1 MVFSSLTFL
10 LAFLP
15 IVLFIY
21 YLVPMRAKN
30 IVLTIGSLVFYA
42 WGEPVYIILMIYS
55 ILLNYRFGKL
65 IDKSEKN
72 RKSLFIFTLIINV
85 FILFFFKYYGFVVSV
100 INQLFNIN
108 LVVREIPL
116 PIGISFYTFQAL
128 SYIIDIYRKKFK
140 PQNNLITFAAYIT
153 MFPQLIAGPIVRY
166 EDLQEELVTR
176 KLSLERLGY
185 GCSRFL
191 YGLCKKV
198 IIANSIGALYDS
210 AQLMGNSASVL
221 TGWIGAVSFT
231 FQIYFDFSGYSDMA
245 IGLGHMLGFSF
256 NENFNEPYKAES
268 ITDFWR
274 RWHISLGSWFR
285 EYVYIPLGGN
295 RTGVAKHIRNI
306 MIVWMLTGMW
316 HGAGWNFIIWGL
328 YYGIL
333 LILDKYVLDKIKYFP
348 KFIRRIITIIEI
360 IVGWVIFSSDSVAK
374 ILTNLKIMFGFGGLG
389 FVDINAVCLLRTN
402 LVLLLVCLLLCMGC
416 AKKLYKFI
424 ENKKIAMILI
434 PAVNTFLFLLCCMFL
449 VTQSYNPFLYF
460 QF

>member
-1 MVFSSLTFL
+1 M
-10 LAFLP
+10 
-15 IVLFIY
+15 
-21 YLVPMRAKN
+21 M
-30 IVLTIGSLVFYA
+30 
-42 WGEPVYIILMIYS
+42 
-55 ILLNYRFGKL
+55 
-65 IDKSEKN
+65 
-72 RKSLFIFTLIINV
+72 
-85 FILFFFKYYGFVVSV
+85 
-100 INQLFNIN
+100 
-108 LVVREIPL
+108 
-116 PIGISFYTFQAL
+116 
-128 SYIIDIYRKKFK
+128 
-140 PQNNLITFAAYIT
+140 
-153 MFPQLIAGPIVRY
+153 
-166 EDLQEELVTR
+166 
-176 KLSLERLGY
+176 
-185 GCSRFL
+185 
-191 YGLCKKV
+191 
-198 IIANSIGALYDS
+198 
-210 AQLMGNSASVL
+210 
-221 TGWIGAVSFT
+221 
-231 FQIYFDFSGYSDMA
+231 QIYLDFSAYSDMA

-295 RTGVAKHIRNI
+295 RAGVAKHIRNI

>member
-295 RTGVAKHIRNI
+295 RAGVAKHIRNI

>member
-1 MVFSSLTFL
+1 M
-10 LAFLP
+10 
-15 IVLFIY
+15 
-21 YLVPMRAKN
+21 
-30 IVLTIGSLVFYA
+30 
-42 WGEPVYIILMIYS
+42 
-55 ILLNYRFGKL
+55 
-65 IDKSEKN
+65 
-72 RKSLFIFTLIINV
+72 
-85 FILFFFKYYGFVVSV
+85 
-100 INQLFNIN
+100 
-108 LVVREIPL
+108 
-116 PIGISFYTFQAL
+116 
-128 SYIIDIYRKKFK
+128 
-140 PQNNLITFAAYIT
+140 
-153 MFPQLIAGPIVRY
+153 
-166 EDLQEELVTR
+166 
-176 KLSLERLGY
+176 
-185 GCSRFL
+185 
-191 YGLCKKV
+191 
-198 IIANSIGALYDS
+198 
-210 AQLMGNSASVL
+210 
-221 TGWIGAVSFT
+221 
-231 FQIYFDFSGYSDMA
+231 
-245 IGLGHMLGFSF
+245 
-256 NENFNEPYKAES
+256 
-268 ITDFWR
+268 
-274 RWHISLGSWFR
+274 
-285 EYVYIPLGGN
+285 YIPLGGN